1 MAQRRNRR
9 SGVEDRWR
17 KADGTP
23 SAKAGKGS
31 RWRARH
37 VDETGAEREK
47 LFTRKVD
54 AQAWLDEVTAAT
66 LTGTYV
72 DPKRGSVTFTT
83 FYREWS
89 KRQVWVKG
97 TMAAM
102 DLAAKSVTFGDVALV
117 DLRPSHVEA
126 WVKAMQDK
134 GLQPSTTKTRFNNV
148 RSVLRAAERDRLL
161 ARDPAQ
167 NVKLPRVIK
176 GESTMRIPTPAEVGL
191 LLDACTD
198 HHEILRGF
206 IAVCAFAGLRLG
218 EACGLKVS
226 DVDFLRG
233 EIHIQRQSQKG
244 EIRPPKYGSVRKV
257 YIPKGLVEE
266 LAEHVRVH
274 SPGTDPDRWLWANA
288 RGPWTETRWQATRGC
303 HQLVTSPEQPPTS
316 LRPARGPWTAD
327 VVEPRFARLR
337 EKADLKYTLHDL
349 RHFYA
354 SGLIAAGCDVVT
366 VQRAMGHKDATT
378 TLNTYSHLW
387 PKAEDRTRKAAQQM
401 MTQSTAGQLRATDD
415 ANSSD
420 QG

>member
-17 KADGTP
+17 KADGAP

-134 GLQPSTTKTRFNNV
+134 GC
-148 RSVLRAAERDRLL
+148 LL
-161 ARDPAQ
+161 
-167 NVKLPRVIK
+167 
-176 GESTMRIPTPAEVGL
+176 
-191 LLDACTD
+191 
-198 HHEILRGF
+198 
-206 IAVCAFAGLRLG
+206 
-218 EACGLKVS
+218 
-226 DVDFLRG
+226 
-233 EIHIQRQSQKG
+233 
-244 EIRPPKYGSVRKV
+244 Y
-257 YIPKGLVEE
+257 
-266 LAEHVRVH
+266 
-274 SPGTDPDRWLWANA
+274 
-288 RGPWTETRWQATRGC
+288 
-303 HQLVTSPEQPPTS
+303 TSPS
-316 LRPARGPWTAD
+316 
-327 VVEPRFARLR
+327 PR
-337 EKADLKYTLHDL
+337 
-349 RHFYA
+349 
-354 SGLIAAGCDVVT
+354 
-366 VQRAMGHKDATT
+366 
-378 TLNTYSHLW
+378 
-387 PKAEDRTRKAAQQM
+387 DRTRSRM
-401 MTQSTAGQLRATDD
+401 P
-415 ANSSD
+415 SSA
-420 QG
+420 

>member
-17 KADGTP
+17 KADGSP
-23 SAKAGKGS
+23 SAADGKGK
-31 RWRARH
+31 RWRARY
-37 VDETGAEREK
+37 VDDAAREHARS
-47 LFTRKVD
+47 FSRKVD
-54 AQAWLDEVTAAT
+54 AQAWLDEVTAAQV
-66 LTGTYV
+66 TGSYV
-72 DPKRGSVTFTT
+72 DPKRGAITFTA
-83 FYREWS
+83 FYGQWS

-102 DLAAKSVTFGDVALV
+102 DLAAKSVTFGHTPLV
-117 DLRPSHVEA
+117 DLRPSHVES

-134 GLQPSTTKTRFNNV
+134 ELEPSTIRTRFNNV

-161 ARDPAQ
+161 PRDPAQ
-167 NVKLPRVIK
+167 NVKLPRVVR

-198 HHEILRGF
+198 HHEVLRAF
-206 IAVCAFAGLRLG
+206 VAVCAFAGLRLG

-233 EIHIQRQSQKG
+233 EIAVQRQSQKG
-244 EIRPPKYGSVRKV
+244 EVRPPKYGSVRKV

-266 LAEHVRVH
+266 LAEHVRRH

-288 RGPWTETRWQATRGC
+288 K
-303 HQLVTSPEQPPTS
+303 
-316 LRPARGPWTAD
+316 GPWTAD

-337 EKADLKYTLHDL
+337 EKAGLEYTLHDL

-387 PKAEDRTRKAAQQM
+387 PKSEDRTRKASEKMFAE
-401 MTQSTAGQLRATDD
+401 STADALRTNGS
-415 ANSSD
+415 ANGSD

>member
-23 SAKAGKGS
+23 SVKAGKGS

-47 LFTRKVD
+47 LFNRKVD

-66 LTGTYV
+66 IAGTYV
-72 DPKRGSVTFTT
+72 DPKRGSVTFSA
-83 FYREWS
+83 FYAEWS
-89 KRQVWVKG
+89 QRQVWVKG

-102 DLAAKSVTFGDVALV
+102 DLAAKSVTFGDTPLV
-117 DLRPSHVEA
+117 DLRPSHVES
-126 WVKAMQDK
+126 WVKSMQDK
-134 GLQPSTTKTRFNNV
+134 ELQPSTIKTRFNNV

-176 GESTMRIPTPAEVGL
+176 GESTMQIPTPAEVGL

-198 HHEILRGF
+198 HHEVLRGF
-206 IAVCAFAGLRLG
+206 VAVCAFAGLRLG

-226 DVDFLRG
+226 DVVDFLRG
-233 EIHIQRQSQKG
+233 EIHVQRQSQKG

-288 RGPWTETRWQATRGC
+288 K
-303 HQLVTSPEQPPTS
+303 
-316 LRPARGPWTAD
+316 GPWTAD

-337 EKADLKYTLHDL
+337 EKVGLEYTLHDL

-401 MTQSTAGQLRATDD
+401 MTQSTAGQLRAIDG
-415 ANSSD
+415 ANGSD

>member
-1 MAQRRNRR
+1 MVQRRNRR

-17 KADGTP
+17 KADGSP
-23 SAKAGKGS
+23 SASDGKGK
-31 RWRARH
+31 RWRARY
-37 VDETGAEREK
+37 VDDAAREHARS
-47 LFTRKVD
+47 FSRKVD
-54 AQAWLDEVTAAT
+54 AQAWLDEVTAAQV
-66 LTGTYV
+66 TGNYI
-72 DPKRGSVTFTT
+72 DPKRGSVTFSA
-83 FYREWS
+83 FYEEWS

-102 DLAAKSVTFGDVALV
+102 DLAVKSVTFGHTPLV

-134 GLQPSTTKTRFNNV
+134 ELQPSTIKTRFNNV

-176 GESTMRIPTPAEVGL
+176 GESTMRIPTPAEVGR

-198 HHEILRGF
+198 HHEVLRGF
-206 IAVCAFAGLRLG
+206 VAVCAFAGLRLG
-218 EACGLKVS
+218 EVCGLKVS

-233 EIHIQRQSQKG
+233 EIAVQRQSQKG
-244 EIRPPKYGSVRKV
+244 EVRPPKYGSVRKV

-288 RGPWTETRWQATRGC
+288 K
-303 HQLVTSPEQPPTS
+303 
-316 LRPARGPWTAD
+316 GPWTAD

-366 VQRAMGHKDATT
+366 VRRAMGHKDATT

-387 PKAEDRTRKAAQQM
+387 PKAEDRTRKASEKMFAE
-401 MTQSTAGQLRATDD
+401 STADALRTDET
-415 ANSSD
+415 ANGSD

>member
-1 MAQRRNRR
+1 MARQRRNRR

-17 KADGTP
+17 KSDGTP
-23 SAKAGKGS
+23 SAADGKGK

-37 VDETGAEREK
+37 VDDSGREHAK
-47 LFTRKVD
+47 AFTRKVD
-54 AQAWLDEVTAAT
+54 AQAWLDEVTAAQV
-66 LTGTYV
+66 TGTYV

-83 FYREWS
+83 FYNEWS
-89 KRQVWVKG
+89 KRQVWVAG

-102 DLAAKSVTFGDVALV
+102 DLAAKSTTFGDTALV

-134 GLQPSTTKTRFNNV
+134 GLQPSTIKTRFNNV

-167 NVKLPRVIK
+167 NVKLPRLVR

-191 LLDACTD
+191 LMVSSID
-198 HHEILRGF
+198 HHEVLRAF
-206 IAVCAFAGLRLG
+206 VAVCAFAGLRLG
-218 EACGLKVS
+218 EVCGLRVS

-233 EIHIQRQSQKG
+233 EIHVERQSQRG
-244 EIRPPKYGSVRKV
+244 EVRAPKYGSTRTV
-257 YIPKGLVEE
+257 YISRQLVET
-266 LAEHVRVH
+266 LAEHVRLH
-274 SPGTDPDRWLWANA
+274 CPGDDPERWLWRN
-288 RGPWTETRWQATRGC
+288 
-303 HQLVTSPEQPPTS
+303 
-316 LRPARGPWTAD
+316 ARGPWTAD

-337 EKADLKYTLHDL
+337 EKAGVTYKLHDL

-387 PKAEDRTRKAAQQM
+387 PRAEDRTRRASEKM
-401 MTQSTAGQLRATDD
+401 FTESTADALRTASRRGPPDLH
-415 ANSSD
+415 
-420 QG
+420 

>member
-1 MAQRRNRR
+1 MVTQRRNRR

-17 KADGTP
+17 KADGSP
-23 SAKAGKGS
+23 SAANGKGK
-31 RWRARH
+31 RWRARY
-37 VDETGAEREK
+37 VDDQAREHAK
-47 LFTRKVD
+47 GFARKVD
-54 AQAWLDEVTAAT
+54 AQSWLNEVTASQV
-66 LTGTYV
+66 TGNYI
-72 DPKRGSVTFTT
+72 DPKRGAVTFSA
-83 FYREWS
+83 FYAEWS

-102 DLAAKSVTFGDVALV
+102 DLAAKSVTFGHTPLV
-117 DLRPSHVEA
+117 DLRPSHVES
-126 WVKAMQDK
+126 WVKSMQDK
-134 GLQPSTTKTRFNNV
+134 ELEPSTIRTRFNNV

-161 ARDPAQ
+161 PRDPAQ

-198 HHEILRGF
+198 HHEVLRAF
-206 IAVCAFAGLRLG
+206 VAVCAFAGLRLG

-233 EIHIQRQSQKG
+233 EIAVQRQSQKG
-244 EIRPPKYGSVRKV
+244 EVRPPKYGSVRKV

-288 RGPWTETRWQATRGC
+288 K
-303 HQLVTSPEQPPTS
+303 
-316 LRPARGPWTAD
+316 GPWTAD

-378 TLNTYSHLW
+378 TLSVYSHLW
-387 PKAEDRTRKAAQQM
+387 PKSEDRTRKASAAM
-401 MTQSTAGQLRATDD
+401 MAQSTADALRTDGS
-415 ANSSD
+415 ANGPD

>member
-1 MAQRRNRR
+1 MARQRRNRR

-17 KADGTP
+17 KSDGTP
-23 SAKAGKGS
+23 SAADGKGK

-37 VDETGAEREK
+37 VDDSGREHAK
-47 LFTRKVD
+47 AFTRKVD
-54 AQAWLDEVTAAT
+54 AQAWLDEVTAAQV
-66 LTGTYV
+66 TGTYV

-83 FYREWS
+83 FYTEWS
-89 KRQVWVKG
+89 KRQVWVAG

-102 DLAAKSVTFGDVALV
+102 DLAARSTTFGDTALV

-134 GLQPSTTKTRFNNV
+134 GLQPSTIKTRFNNV

-167 NVKLPRVIK
+167 NVKLPRVVR
-176 GESTMRIPTPAEVGL
+176 GESTMRIPSPAEVGL
-191 LLDACTD
+191 LMVSSID
-198 HHEILRGF
+198 HHEVLRAF
-206 IAVCAFAGLRLG
+206 VAVCAFAGLRLG
-218 EACGLKVS
+218 EVCGLKVS

-233 EIHIQRQSQKG
+233 EIHVERQSQRG
-244 EIRPPKYGSVRKV
+244 EVRAPKYGSTRTVH
-257 YIPKGLVEE
+257 IPRQLVET
-266 LAEHVRVH
+266 LAEHVRLH
-274 SPGTDPDRWLWANA
+274 CPGDDPDRWLWSNA
-288 RGPWTETRWQATRGC
+288 K
-303 HQLVTSPEQPPTS
+303 
-316 LRPARGPWTAD
+316 GPWTAD

-337 EKADLKYTLHDL
+337 EKAGLTYKLHDL

-387 PKAEDRTRKAAQQM
+387 PRAEDRTRKASERM
-401 MTQSTAGQLRATDD
+401 FTESTADALRTNRAADGPD
-415 ANSSD
+415 LR
-420 QG
+420 

>member
-1 MAQRRNRR
+1 MTQRRNRR

-17 KADGTP
+17 KSDGTASAADG
-23 SAKAGKGS
+23 KGK

-37 VDETGAEREK
+37 VDDSGREHAK
-47 LFTRKVD
+47 AFTRKVD
-54 AQAWLDEVTAAT
+54 AQAWLDEVTAAQV
-66 LTGTYV
+66 TGTYV

-83 FYREWS
+83 FYTEWS
-89 KRQVWVKG
+89 KRQVWVAG

-102 DLAAKSVTFGDVALV
+102 DLAARSTTFGDTALV

-134 GLQPSTTKTRFNNV
+134 GLQPSTIKTRFNNV

-167 NVKLPRVIK
+167 NVKLPRVVR
-176 GESTMRIPTPAEVGL
+176 GESTMRIPSPAEVGL
-191 LLDACTD
+191 LMVSSID
-198 HHEILRGF
+198 HHEVLRAF
-206 IAVCAFAGLRLG
+206 VAVCAFAGLRLG
-218 EACGLKVS
+218 EVCGLKVS

-233 EIHIQRQSQKG
+233 EIHVERQSQRG
-244 EIRPPKYGSVRKV
+244 EVRAPKYGSARTVH
-257 YIPKGLVEE
+257 IPRQLVET
-266 LAEHVRVH
+266 LAEHVRLH
-274 SPGTDPDRWLWANA
+274 CPGDDPDRWLWSNA
-288 RGPWTETRWQATRGC
+288 K
-303 HQLVTSPEQPPTS
+303 
-316 LRPARGPWTAD
+316 GPWTAD

-337 EKADLKYTLHDL
+337 EKAGLTYKLHDL

-387 PKAEDRTRKAAQQM
+387 PRAEDRTRKASERM
-401 MTQSTAGQLRATDD
+401 FTESTADALRTNRAADGPD
-415 ANSSD
+415 LR
-420 QG
+420 

>member
-1 MAQRRNRR
+1 MVTQRRNRR

-17 KADGTP
+17 KADGSP
-23 SAKAGKGS
+23 SAANGKGK
-31 RWRARH
+31 RWRARY
-37 VDETGAEREK
+37 VDDQAREHAK
-47 LFTRKVD
+47 GFARKVD
-54 AQAWLDEVTAAT
+54 AQSWLNEVTASQV
-66 LTGTYV
+66 TGNYI
-72 DPKRGSVTFTT
+72 DPKRGAVTFSA
-83 FYREWS
+83 FYAEWS

-102 DLAAKSVTFGDVALV
+102 DLAAKSVTFGHTPLV
-117 DLRPSHVEA
+117 DLRPSHVES
-126 WVKAMQDK
+126 WVKSMQDK
-134 GLQPSTTKTRFNNV
+134 ELEPSTIRTRFNNV

-161 ARDPAQ
+161 PRDPAQ

-198 HHEILRGF
+198 HHEVLRAF
-206 IAVCAFAGLRLG
+206 VAVCAFAGLRLG

-233 EIHIQRQSQKG
+233 EIAVQRQSQKG
-244 EIRPPKYGSVRKV
+244 EVRPPKYGSVRKV

-288 RGPWTETRWQATRGC
+288 K
-303 HQLVTSPEQPPTS
+303 
-316 LRPARGPWTAD
+316 GPWTAD

-378 TLNTYSHLW
+378 TLSVYSHLW
-387 PKAEDRTRKAAQQM
+387 PKSEDRTRKASAAM
-401 MTQSTAGQLRATDD
+401 MAQSTADALRTDEA
-415 ANSSD
+415 ANGSD

>member
-1 MAQRRNRR
+1 MPQRRNRR

-17 KADGTP
+17 KADGSP
-23 SAKAGKGS
+23 SAANGKGK
-31 RWRARH
+31 RWRARY
-37 VDETGAEREK
+37 VDDAAQEHARS
-47 LFTRKVD
+47 FARKVD
-54 AQAWLDEVTAAT
+54 AQAWLDEVTAAQV
-66 LTGTYV
+66 TGNYI
-72 DPKRGSVTFTT
+72 DPKRGSVTFSA
-83 FYREWS
+83 FYAEWS

-102 DLAAKSVTFGDVALV
+102 DLAAKSVTFGHTPLV
-117 DLRPSHVEA
+117 DLRPSHVES

-134 GLQPSTTKTRFNNV
+134 ELEPSTIRTRFNNV

-161 ARDPAQ
+161 PRDPAQ
-167 NVKLPRVIK
+167 NVKLPRVVR

-198 HHEILRGF
+198 HHEVLRAF
-206 IAVCAFAGLRLG
+206 VAVCAFAGLRLG

-233 EIHIQRQSQKG
+233 EIAVQRQSQKG
-244 EIRPPKYGSVRKV
+244 EVRPPKYGSVRKV
-257 YIPKGLVEE
+257 YIPKALVEE

-274 SPGTDPDRWLWANA
+274 SPGADPDRWLWANA
-288 RGPWTETRWQATRGC
+288 K
-303 HQLVTSPEQPPTS
+303 
-316 LRPARGPWTAD
+316 GPWTAD

-366 VQRAMGHKDATT
+366 AQRAMGHKDATT

-387 PKAEDRTRKAAQQM
+387 PKSEDRTRKASEKM
-401 MTQSTAGQLRATDD
+401 FTQSTADALRTDET
-415 ANSSD
+415 ANGSD

>member
-17 KADGTP
+17 KADGSP
-23 SAKAGKGS
+23 SAADGKGK
-31 RWRARH
+31 RWRARY
-37 VDETGAEREK
+37 VDDAAQEHARS
-47 LFTRKVD
+47 FARKVD
-54 AQAWLDEVTAAT
+54 AQAWLDEVTAAQV
-66 LTGTYV
+66 TGNYI
-72 DPKRGSVTFTT
+72 DPKRGAVTFSA
-83 FYREWS
+83 FYKEWS

-102 DLAAKSVTFGDVALV
+102 DLAAKSVTFGHTPLV

-134 GLQPSTTKTRFNNV
+134 ELEPSTIRTRFNNV

-161 ARDPAQ
+161 PRDPAQ
-167 NVKLPRVIK
+167 NVKLPRVVR

-198 HHEILRGF
+198 HHEVLRAF
-206 IAVCAFAGLRLG
+206 VAVCAFAGLRLG

-233 EIHIQRQSQKG
+233 EIAVQRQSQKG
-244 EIRPPKYGSVRKV
+244 EVRPPKYGSVRKV

-288 RGPWTETRWQATRGC
+288 RGPWT
-303 HQLVTSPEQPPTS
+303 
-316 LRPARGPWTAD
+316 AD

-337 EKADLKYTLHDL
+337 EKAGVDYKLHDL

-366 VQRAMGHKDATT
+366 AQRAMGHKDATT

-387 PKAEDRTRKAAQQM
+387 PKSEDRTRKASEKM
-401 MTQSTAGQLRATDD
+401 FTQSTADALRTDET
-415 ANSSD
+415 ANGSD

>member
-72 DPKRGSVTFTT
+72 DPKRGSVTFTK

-226 DVDFLRG
+226 DIDFLRG

-257 YIPKGLVEE
+257 YIPTGLVEE
-266 LAEHVRVH
+266 LSEHVRVH
-274 SPGTDPDRWLWANA
+274 SPSADPDRWLWSNA
-288 RGPWTETRWQATRGC
+288 K
-303 HQLVTSPEQPPTS
+303 
-316 LRPARGPWTAD
+316 GPWTAD

-337 EKADLKYTLHDL
+337 EKAGIEYKLHDL

>member
-17 KADGTP
+17 KADGSP
-23 SAKAGKGS
+23 SAASGKGK
-31 RWRARH
+31 RWRARY
-37 VDETGAEREK
+37 VDDAAREHARS
-47 LFTRKVD
+47 FSRKVD
-54 AQAWLDEVTAAT
+54 AQAWLDEVTAAQV
-66 LTGTYV
+66 TGNYI
-72 DPKRGSVTFTT
+72 DPKRGSVTFSA
-83 FYREWS
+83 FYAEWS
-89 KRQVWVKG
+89 KRQVWVTG

-102 DLAAKSVTFGDVALV
+102 DLAAKSVTFGHTPLV
-117 DLRPSHVEA
+117 DLRPSHVES

-134 GLQPSTTKTRFNNV
+134 ELEPSTIRTRFNNV

-161 ARDPAQ
+161 PRDPAQ
-167 NVKLPRVIK
+167 NVKLPRVVR

-198 HHEILRGF
+198 HHEVLRAF
-206 IAVCAFAGLRLG
+206 VAVCAFAGLRLG

-233 EIHIQRQSQKG
+233 EIAVQRQSQKG
-244 EIRPPKYGSVRKV
+244 EVRSPKYGSVRKV
-257 YIPKGLVEE
+257 YVPKGLVEE

-288 RGPWTETRWQATRGC
+288 K
-303 HQLVTSPEQPPTS
+303 
-316 LRPARGPWTAD
+316 GPWTAD

-387 PKAEDRTRKAAQQM
+387 PKAEDRTRKASEKMFAE
-401 MTQSTAGQLRATDD
+401 STAD
-415 ANSSD
+415 APRTAETANGSD